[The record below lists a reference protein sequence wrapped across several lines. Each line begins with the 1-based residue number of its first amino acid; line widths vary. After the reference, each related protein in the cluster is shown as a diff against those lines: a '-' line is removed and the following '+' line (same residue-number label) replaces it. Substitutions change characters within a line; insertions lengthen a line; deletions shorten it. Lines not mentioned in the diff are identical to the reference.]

1 MLAAVARRILGGEL
15 MYIILD
21 GHFTSMCWF
30 HADMEACTLVS
41 IASTLMLIVPGS
53 FLLLDVLGGVTS
65 NCVLSTRPV
74 VLFTQGDLFQE

>member
-1 MLAAVARRILGGEL
+1 

-53 FLLLDVLGGVTS
+53 FLLLDVLGDVTS
-65 NCVLSTRPV
+65 NCVFSTRLTGRTV
-74 VLFTQGDLFQE
+74 YSRRSISRMTS